1 MLLPHLIF
9 LPPSIFTLV
18 LPTPTL
24 ICSCIW
30 TNLCTTPTF
39 PKTRPPQRQSKTSYT
54 RQSQWLRSS
63 LYKRRNTPV
72 KEHILPSSLTAA
84 TTSSIKIHRLYC
96 HFDHPLSLTYIQES
110 FDYNL
115 CYLTSTEIYCLHC
128 RFSHPSAKKLYRVLK
143 HSRSARNSNSAMAMA
158 ISTKAVPVKAYWSV
172 RLIKQAYLA

>member
-1 MLLPHLIF
+1 MLLPHLVF

-30 TNLCTTPTF
+30 TSLRTTPAF
-39 PKTRPPQRQSKTSYT
+39 PKMRPPQRQSKTSYT

-63 LYKRRNTPV
+63 LYGRRNTPV

-84 TTSSIKIHRLYC
+84 TASSIKIHRLYR
-96 HFDHPLSLTYIQES
+96 HFDHPLSSTYIQES

-115 CYLTSTEIYCLHC
+115 CYFTSTEIYCLHC
-128 RFSHPSAKKLYRVLK
+128 CFGHLLAKKLYRVLK
-143 HSRSARNSNSAMAMA
+143 HFRLARNSNSVMVMA
-158 ISTKAVPVKAYWSV
+158 ISTKAVPVEAYWSV
-172 RLIKQAYLA
+172 GFIK